1 MLNAE
6 HDTICSGLNYF
17 EYCDAV
23 GVCLVLFSKITI
35 LWRPDWHRD
44 GLIVAGKEAC

>member
-1 MLNAE
+1 MQNMTPSAHVLIILSIVMLRV
-6 HDTICSGLNYF
+6 YF
-17 EYCDAV
+17 QYY
-23 GVCLVLFSKITI
+23 FRKITI